1 MFVKVQEMHQKYRR
15 SDIRGI
21 NPSAEIENRISSNLY
36 GKGKDTV
43 KTNKLLDLVG
53 LFYCLL

>member
-1 MFVKVQEMHQKYRR
+1 MFVKVQEMHQKYHR

-21 NPSAEIENRISSNLY
+21 NPSAEIENRIYSNLY

-43 KTNKLLDLVG
+43 QTNKLLDLVG